1 MKNTYKTIHYLLFA
15 YCFLPIAYCFLPIN
29 SSAQEANPVNGPH
42 NVKPNY
48 YAFIHATIFTDASNK
63 LSNATLII
71 KDGKIENVGIGI
83 TIPKVAKVIDLK
95 GKFIYPSFID
105 LYSNYGINWQNNNRN
120 NGKQYASNKKGAYA
134 WNDAIRAELNAVDYF
149 SFDEK
154 KSKQLIESGFGAVL
168 SGIND
173 GICRG
178 TSTLVFTNNN
188 NENELVI
195 SPKAAACFS
204 FNKGSSIQD
213 YPNSLMGSIALL
225 RQTYYDANWYK
236 TQTKEKN
243 LTLDAFNQLQSLP
256 SIFEV
261 DDKLSV
267 LRADKIAKEF
277 KANFI
282 VKGDGDEYQR
292 LNEIKESN
300 TSLIIPINFPKP
312 YEVEDVFD
320 ANYVSTA
327 DMKHW
332 EMAPANAK
340 LLSEANINFAIT
352 SNGCHDANEFLKN
365 LRKAVLYGLNETVA
379 LNALT
384 KIPAQMIKAD
394 KQIGSLQKNMLA
406 NFFISNKPIFDK
418 EAVITEHWISG
429 KKTEVNTLPTA
440 DLRGKYSINLKGFDN
455 YVMKIDG
462 DAAKPAITLLGTD
475 TLKANLDFENNMI
488 NMVFKASK
496 KSKEN
501 IRINFWI
508 NKIENINDTNQVKN
522 LVGQAQLLDGSFT
535 GFKASWIE
543 KTKEEKKKTDSIPV
557 ISLGDIVYPFTD
569 YGWKNKPNVETI
581 IFKNATVWSNEKEG
595 VLTETDVAISNG
607 KIVAI
612 GKNLS
617 LANAKIVDASGKHL
631 TNGIIDEHSHIA
643 ITRGVNECSQA
654 VTAEVRI
661 GDVVYSED
669 INIYR
674 QLAGGVTSAQLLHGS
689 CNPIGGQSAL
699 IKLRWGLAP
708 EKMKIEGADG
718 FIKFALGENVKQSNW
733 GVETNRYPQTRMGV
747 EQIMY
752 DEFIRAK
759 EYEKNLKQ
767 NAAFTRKDLELE
779 AVLEILNKK
788 RFISCHSYV
797 QSEINMLM
805 HVGDSMGF
813 KVNTFTHILEG
824 YKVADKMKAHGVSA
838 STFADWWA
846 YKYEVIDAIP
856 HNAAIMQKMGLNV
869 AINSDDAEMGRRLN
883 QEAAKNIKYGNI
895 SEEDAWK
902 MVTLNPAKML
912 HLDNKLGSVKVGKDA
927 DLVLWSNNPLSIY
940 AKPEMTFV
948 DGICY
953 FSVAKDEALRIT
965 IKTERQRLINKMI
978 AAKQAGEK
986 TENKV
991 SKIDENYHCED

>member
-1 MKNTYKTIHYLLFA
+1 MKNTYKTLTYLLFA
-15 YCFLPIAYCFLPIN
+15 YCFLPIANCLLPIKL
-29 SSAQEANPVNGPH
+29 SAQEANPVNGPH
-42 NVKPNY
+42 NIKSSY
-48 YAFIHATIFTDASNK
+48 FAFTHATIFVDASNK

-71 KDGKIENVGIGI
+71 KDGKIENVGVGI
-83 TIPKVAKVIDLK
+83 TIPKDAKVIDLK

-105 LYSNYGINWQNNNRN
+105 LYSNYGVNWKNNDPN
-120 NGKQYASNKKGAYA
+120 NGKQYATNKKGAYA

-149 SFDEK
+149 SYDEK
-154 KSKQLIESGFGAVL
+154 KSKQLVESGFGAVL

-178 TSTLVFTNNN
+178 ISTLVFTNNN

-195 SPKAAACFS
+195 SPKAAAGFS

-225 RQTYYDANWYK
+225 RQTFYDANWYK

-243 LTLDAFNQLQSLP
+243 LTLDAFNQLQRLP
-256 SIFEV
+256 VIFEV

-277 KANFI
+277 KTSFI

-300 TSLIIPINFPKP
+300 VSLIIPINFPKP
-312 YEVEDVFD
+312 YEVEDVFE

-340 LLSEANINFAIT
+340 LLSEGNINFAIT

-429 KKTEVNTLPTA
+429 KKTEVNTLPEA
-440 DLRGKYSINLKGFDN
+440 DLRGKYTINLKGFDN
-455 YVMKIDG
+455 YMMKIDG
-462 DAAKPAITLLGTD
+462 DAAKPTITLLGTD
-475 TLKANLDFENNMI
+475 TLKANLDFGNNMM
-488 NMVFKASK
+488 NLVFKASK
-496 KSKEN
+496 KSTEN
-501 IRINFWI
+501 IRVNCWI
-508 NKIENINDTNQVKN
+508 DKTENINDTNQVKN

-535 GFKASWIE
+535 GFKAIWIE
-543 KTKEEKKKTDSIPV
+543 KVKEEKKKTDSIPSIV
-557 ISLGDIVYPFTD
+557 LGDIVYPFTD
-569 YGWKNKPNVETI
+569 YGWKTKPNAETI

-595 VLTETDVAISNG
+595 LLTENDVAISNG

-617 LANAKIVDASGKHL
+617 LANAKIVDATGKHL

-674 QLAGGVTSAQLLHGS
+674 QLAGGVTSSQLLHGS

-733 GVETNRYPQTRMGV
+733 GIETNRYPQTRMGV

-767 NAAFTRKDLELE
+767 NAAYTRKDLELE

-813 KVNTFTHILEG
+813 RVNTFTHILEG

-883 QEAAKNIKYGNI
+883 QEAAKIIKYGNI

-912 HLDNKLGSVKVGKDA
+912 HLDNKLGSIKAGKDA
-927 DLVLWSNNPLSIY
+927 DLVLWNNNPLSIY

-953 FSVAKDEALRIT
+953 YSIAQDEALRIT

-986 TENKV
+986 AEHKV
-991 SKIDENYHCED
+991 SQIDENYHCED